1 MEGEQLR
8 LRAVPTRGRKQVTN
22 GAYVPA
28 AGRAWLTRLYDPAV
42 ALTMREKRFRG
53 LLLEQVSGALGTRGT
68 IVDVG
73 AGTGSFAIQVATA
86 LPEAEVIA
94 VDGDEEVLAVARA
107 KSGAHAVEW
116 RPGLAN
122 SLPVPDGSADAVV
135 MSLLLHHLD
144 PPGKHDALAEA
155 RRVLRPGGTLHIAD
169 WGRPHDPM
177 MRAAFLLLQTLD
189 GFPNTR
195 DHVTGRLPE
204 FVAAAGFHR
213 MEVTSRLRTAWG
225 TLEIARS
232 T

>member
-1 MEGEQLR
+1 M
-8 LRAVPTRGRKQVTN
+8 TN

-28 AGRAWLTRLYDPAV
+28 AGRASLTKLYDPAI

-53 LLLEQVSGALGTRGT
+53 LLLEQVCGALGTGGT
-68 IVDVG
+68 VVDVG

-86 LPEAEVIA
+86 LPGAEVIA
-94 VDGDEEVLAVARA
+94 VDGDEEVLAVARG
-107 KSGAHAVEW
+107 KEGAHAVEW
-116 RPGLAN
+116 RPGLAG
-122 SLPVPDGSADAVV
+122 SLPVQDGSADAVV

-144 PPGKHDALAEA
+144 PPGKHHALAEA
-155 RRVLRPGGTLHIAD
+155 RRVLRPGGSLHIAD

-177 MRAAFLLLQTLD
+177 MRAAFLLLRTLD
-189 GFPNTR
+189 GFANTR
-195 DHVTGRLPE
+195 DHVAGRLPE
-204 FVAAAGFHR
+204 FAAAAGFDR